1 MTSTKAPSSSS
12 MIETESPIGTLSSIS
27 SLLHQLLTE
36 YNLDAHDLTSLDAS
50 CSFFSRIAQGEE
62 TLSWTEAAALDLCKK
77 KLLSFE
83 SMTASQIEYL
93 KNRCGGSWKR
103 VLRFLLA
110 REFCSR
116 WGKSQVLT
124 GPGHSIAIS
133 SNGVVSSF
141 GSNEAGQLGYATQGI
156 NSLPQQIR
164 SLFGVRIVQAA
175 VGFQR
180 TLLVSDTGRVYASG
194 VTSFGEVVPFDRDA
208 VTSFVPQIVDTL
220 RHIFVVDI
228 TIGHYFSAVLSRE
241 GKDGRVCTWG
251 CGVHGCLGYGDE
263 KYQTVPKVVE
273 SLAHL
278 QVVYV
283 SAGAFTTFVVTKD
296 GDVYSL
302 GYEYPSSVGLREDE
316 VAVFNDDVNPSLLRL
331 LIKVPYLKQ
340 ILQERVVQI
349 SSTKS
354 LMEVP
359 HTLVLTESDKVYGF
373 GAGNTCQ
380 LGVEMVVVP
389 NNVAQRAEPKRV
401 EINFG

>member
-36 YNLDAHDLTSLDAS
+36 YNLDAHDLTSLDTS

-110 REFCSR
+110 RDFCSR

-156 NSLPQQIR
+156 NSLPQQI
-164 SLFGVRIVQAA
+164 RIVQAA

-241 GKDGRVCTWG
+241 GKVFTLCLQGRSTLLDVDKADSW
-251 CGVHGCLGYGDE
+251 DME
-263 KYQTVPKVVE
+263 K
-273 SLAHL
+273 
-278 QVVYV
+278 
-283 SAGAFTTFVVTKD
+283 
-296 GDVYSL
+296 
-302 GYEYPSSVGLREDE
+302 
-316 VAVFNDDVNPSLLRL
+316 
-331 LIKVPYLKQ
+331 
-340 ILQERVVQI
+340 
-349 SSTKS
+349 
-354 LMEVP
+354 
-359 HTLVLTESDKVYGF
+359 
-373 GAGNTCQ
+373 
-380 LGVEMVVVP
+380 
-389 NNVAQRAEPKRV
+389 
-401 EINFG
+401 